1 MNRFKGP
8 IRHNQA
14 DKYMHYRS
22 LREKRE
28 AKRVERIFEK

>member
-1 MNRFKGP
+1 MNRFQGP

-22 LREKRE
+22 LREK
-28 AKRVERIFEK
+28 ERQKE